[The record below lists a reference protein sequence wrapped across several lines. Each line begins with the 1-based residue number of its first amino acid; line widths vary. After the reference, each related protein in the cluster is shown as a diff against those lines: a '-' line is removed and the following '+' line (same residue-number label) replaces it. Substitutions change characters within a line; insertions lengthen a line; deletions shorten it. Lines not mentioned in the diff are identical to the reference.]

1 MEGHD
6 RPGSDRPMKQAK
18 TESHH
23 DDEEDA
29 QAPGDEVD
37 ALALSFQ
44 ATLGFGTFGTGLG
57 EGGTTPE
64 HQQIETSPLLH
75 KMMTYLATSADLVQ
89 TRATCRAFLPCS
101 DRIAVAQTRK
111 LIGNSVKPMVGQ
123 SIVGLLKGAENANE
137 YTRAKLSEWNAEAGQ
152 AAGISVGLPTLP
164 IHRTEDSSGHLFRNW
179 DVIALISNFDSDV
192 PGCLVPIRVKFA
204 QSPVAPVVG
213 LPEGFFHP
221 RVKNSGLIE
230 RVYRGDAP
238 LLATI
243 QSTISFLD
251 REKQY
256 QDRWRGSGITNRTH
270 PCMAYDISCFCDETT
285 YNQFLMKCLNIFVG
299 YQLGEP
305 IPCALKPFQE
315 ECLELINRMRRM
327 MGGEALPL
335 EL

>member
-1 MEGHD
+1 
-6 RPGSDRPMKQAK
+6 MKQAK

-64 HQQIETSPLLH
+64 YQQIETSPLLH

-101 DRIAVAQTRK
+101 DRIADAQTRK
-111 LIGNSVKPMVGQ
+111 LIGNFVRPMVGQ
-123 SIVGLLKGAENANE
+123 SIVGLLNGAENANE
-137 YTRAKLSEWNAEAGQ
+137 HTRA
-152 AAGISVGLPTLP
+152 
-164 IHRTEDSSGHLFRNW
+164 
-179 DVIALISNFDSDV
+179 NFDSDV

-270 PCMAYDISCFCDETT
+270 PCMAYDISLFCS
-285 YNQFLMKCLNIFVG
+285 
-299 YQLGEP
+299 
-305 IPCALKPFQE
+305 
-315 ECLELINRMRRM
+315 
-327 MGGEALPL
+327 
-335 EL
+335 